1 MGFRFRKSIKA
12 GPFRVN
18 LSKSGIGYSVGTKGL
33 RFTKKAGGGTRTTA
47 SIPGTGISYV
57 TDSKKG
63 TKNTK
68 SKAAPPTSNGGQS
81 GGSGCL
87 SMAAAIGLWLL
98 LIVFMGW
105 VFVKMLPQPRSI
117 WIAFAI
123 LLTLPIPKMQ
133 AWITNTFQI
142 TLLWKIL
149 FALVFF
155 LFGGLVH
162 NNIIHVIVI
171 AALVIFYLLWFKRSK
186 NTGEDAEPFKPD
198 GIEPQ
203 MPEDVPQKTKFH
215 LPLPQQWKYIKYIIL
230 LVLVLIL
237 LLSRCGGSN
246 VPEVEE
252 TVPTVPETTA
262 AITETTVPETTET
275 VIATTEAVTEP
286 TETVIETTEPVIET
300 TQATTEATTQPTE
313 PTEEMVWI
321 PTGGGTK
328 YHSRSSCSNMN
339 NPTHVPISQA
349 IARGFTP
356 CKRCY

>member
-1 MGFRFRKSIKA
+1 MGFRFRKSFGA

-18 LSKSGIGYSVGTKGL
+18 LSKSGIGYSVGGKGF

-63 TKNTK
+63 TKKTA
-68 SKAAPPTSNGGQS
+68 SKAAPPTRNGGQS

-87 SMAAAIGLWLL
+87 GNGLMLFLL
-98 LIVFMGW
+98 GIVILGMVGTFLNM
-105 VFVKMLPQPRSI
+105 FPEPRSL
-117 WIAFAI
+117 WIALAI
-123 LLTLPIPKMQ
+123 LIALPVPKLQ
-133 AWITNTFQI
+133 IWITNTFQLN
-142 TLLWKIL
+142 TKWKIV

-155 LFGGLVH
+155 FFGGLVH
-162 NNIIHVIVI
+162 NNIIHLIVI
-171 AALVIFYLLWFKRSK
+171 AALVIAYLLWFKRSK
-186 NTGEDAEPFKPD
+186 NTGEDVEPSVPSA
-198 GIEPQ
+198 IEPQ
-203 MPEDVPQKTKFH
+203 MPKDVPQKTKFH
-215 LPLPQQWKYIKYIIL
+215 FPLPQQWEYIKYIIL

-286 TETVIETTEPVIET
+286 TETVIETTEPVIEA

-339 NPTHVPISQA
+339 NPAHVPISQA

>member
-1 MGFRFRKSIKA
+1 MGFRFRKSFGA
-12 GPFRVN
+12 GPFRIN
-18 LSKSGIGYSVGTKGL
+18 LSKSGIGYSVGGKGF
-33 RFTKKAGGGTRTTA
+33 RYTKKADGGTRTTA

-57 TDSKKG
+57 KDSKKD
-63 TKNTK
+63 TKKTPF
-68 SKAAPPTSNGGQS
+68 KAAPPTRNGGQS

-87 SMAAAIGLWLL
+87 GNGLMLFLL
-98 LIVFMGW
+98 GLVILGMVGTFLNM
-105 VFVKMLPQPRSI
+105 FPEPRSL
-117 WIAFAI
+117 WIALAI
-123 LLTLPIPKMQ
+123 LIALPVPKLQ
-133 AWITNTFQI
+133 IWITNTFQLN
-142 TLLWKIL
+142 TKWKIV

-155 LFGGLVH
+155 FFGGLVH
-162 NNIIHVIVI
+162 NNIIHLIVI
-171 AALVIFYLLWFKRSK
+171 AALVIAYLLWFKRSK
-186 NTGEDAEPFKPD
+186 NTGEDVEPSVPSA
-198 GIEPQ
+198 IEPQ
-203 MPEDVPQKTKFH
+203 MPKDVPQKTKFH
-215 LPLPQQWKYIKYIIL
+215 FPLPQQWECIKYIIL

-252 TVPTVPETTA
+252 TVSTVPETTA

-275 VIATTEAVTEP
+275 VIETTEAVTEP

>member
-87 SMAAAIGLWLL
+87 GNWLL
-98 LIVFMGW
+98 
-105 VFVKMLPQPRSI
+105 FVLLGLVILGMFGSFVSMLPEPRSL
-117 WIAFAI
+117 WIAIAI
-123 LLTLPIPKMQ
+123 LIALPIPKLQ
-133 AWITNTFQI
+133 IWITNTFQLN
-142 TLLWKIL
+142 TKWKIA
-149 FALVFF
+149 FALAFF
-155 LFGGLVH
+155 FFGGLVH
-162 NNIIHVIVI
+162 NNIIHLIVI
-171 AALVIFYLLWFKRSK
+171 AALVISYLLWFKRSK
-186 NTGEDAEPFKPD
+186 NTGEDVEPSVPSA
-198 GIEPQ
+198 IEPQ

-215 LPLPQQWKYIKYIIL
+215 FPLPQQWEYIKYIIL

-275 VIATTEAVTEP
+275 VIETTAAVTEP
-286 TETVIETTEPVIET
+286 TETAIETTEPVIET
-300 TQATTEATTQPTE
+300 TQAVTEATTQPTE

-328 YHSRSSCSNMN
+328 YHSRSS
-339 NPTHVPISQA
+339 
-349 IARGFTP
+349 
-356 CKRCY
+356 

>member
-1 MGFRFRKSIKA
+1 MGFRFRKSFGA

-18 LSKSGIGYSVGTKGL
+18 LSKSGIGYSVGGKGF

-63 TKNTK
+63 TKQTA

-81 GGSGCL
+81 DGSGCL
-87 SMAAAIGLWLL
+87 GNGLMLFLL
-98 LIVFMGW
+98 GLVILGMVGTFLNM
-105 VFVKMLPQPRSI
+105 FPEPRSL
-117 WIAFAI
+117 WIALAVLI
-123 LLTLPIPKMQ
+123 ALPIPKLQ
-133 AWITNTFQI
+133 TWITTTFQI
-142 TLLWKIL
+142 NTKWKIA

-155 LFGGLVH
+155 FFGGLVH

-171 AALVIFYLLWFKRSK
+171 AGLVIAYFLWMKRSK
-186 NTGEDAEPFKPD
+186 NTEEDVEPFKPD

-203 MPEDVPQKTKFH
+203 MPDDVQQKTKFH
-215 LPLPQQWKYIKYIIL
+215 FPLPQQWKYIKYIIL
-230 LVLVLIL
+230 LSLVLIL
-237 LLSRCGGSN
+237 LLSRCGASN

-252 TVPTVPETTA
+252 TVPTVPETTV

-275 VIATTEAVTEP
+275 VIETTEVVTEP
-286 TETVIETTEPVIET
+286 TKTVIETTESVIET
-300 TQATTEATTQPTE
+300 TQAATEATTQPTE

-339 NPTHVPISQA
+339 NPSHVTISQA

-356 CKRCY
+356 CKRCH